1 MNARNLPGPGDAET
15 FSPAAVANLALLD
28 EMDEQP
34 SDNDIAEAVQEAK
47 DWMDT
52 YFTAMTARNMPRARQ
67 AEPEPVRQQ
76 QARRDEHPPV
86 DAEWTPSPDELA
98 EIEASERAEAG
109 GQSEQRQA
117 APAGRRS
124 RGQMNLD

>member
-52 YFTAMTARNMPRARQ
+52 YFAAMNAGNMPRARQ
-67 AEPEPVRQQ
+67 AR
-76 QARRDEHPPV
+76 AR
-86 DAEWTPSPDELA
+86 AL
-98 EIEASERAEAG
+98 EIM
-109 GQSEQRQA
+109 QSLEVVKA
-117 APAGRRS
+117 
-124 RGQMNLD
+124 

>member
-1 MNARNLPGPGDAET
+1 MTARNLPGPGDAET

-52 YFTAMTARNMPRARQ
+52 YFTAMTAGNMPRARQ
-67 AEPEPVRQQ
+67 ARARALEIMQSLEVVR
-76 QARRDEHPPV
+76 A
-86 DAEWTPSPDELA
+86 
-98 EIEASERAEAG
+98 
-109 GQSEQRQA
+109 
-117 APAGRRS
+117 
-124 RGQMNLD
+124 

>member
-52 YFTAMTARNMPRARQ
+52 YFSAVNAGNMPRARQ
-67 AEPEPVRQQ
+67 AR
-76 QARRDEHPPV
+76 AR
-86 DAEWTPSPDELA
+86 AL
-98 EIEASERAEAG
+98 EIM
-109 GQSEQRQA
+109 QSLEVVKA
-117 APAGRRS
+117 
-124 RGQMNLD
+124 

>member
-52 YFTAMTARNMPRARQ
+52 YFAAMNAGNMPRARQ
-67 AEPEPVRQQ
+67 ARARALEIMQSLEVVR
-76 QARRDEHPPV
+76 A
-86 DAEWTPSPDELA
+86 
-98 EIEASERAEAG
+98 
-109 GQSEQRQA
+109 
-117 APAGRRS
+117 
-124 RGQMNLD
+124 

>member
-1 MNARNLPGPGDAET
+1 MNPFNLPGPGDAAT
-15 FSPAAVANLALLD
+15 FSSAALSSLALLD

-67 AEPEPVRQQ
+67 AR
-76 QARRDEHPPV
+76 AR
-86 DAEWTPSPDELA
+86 AL
-98 EIEASERAEAG
+98 EIM
-109 GQSEQRQA
+109 QSLEVVQ
-117 APAGRRS
+117 S
-124 RGQMNLD
+124 

>member
-52 YFTAMTARNMPRARQ
+52 YFTAMTAGNMARARQ
-67 AEPEPVRQQ
+67 AR
-76 QARRDEHPPV
+76 AR
-86 DAEWTPSPDELA
+86 AL
-98 EIEASERAEAG
+98 EIM
-109 GQSEQRQA
+109 QSLEVVKA
-117 APAGRRS
+117 
-124 RGQMNLD
+124 

>member
-15 FSPAAVANLALLD
+15 FSPAAVASLALLD

-52 YFTAMTARNMPRARQ
+52 YFTAMTAGNMPRARQ
-67 AEPEPVRQQ
+67 AR
-76 QARRDEHPPV
+76 AR
-86 DAEWTPSPDELA
+86 AL
-98 EIEASERAEAG
+98 EIM
-109 GQSEQRQA
+109 QSLEVVKA
-117 APAGRRS
+117 
-124 RGQMNLD
+124 